1 MDKVSI
7 ANVCSSFFA
16 KRSKLSE
23 CWISSEV
30 GIYGADGGH
39 GILWKVIEQSR
50 MLVIDAD
57 DGLAALL
64 LQAGSC

>member
-1 MDKVSI
+1 ME
-7 ANVCSSFFA
+7 
-16 KRSKLSE
+16 SE

-64 LQAGSC
+64 LQAGSLTFNCS